1 LKKQS
6 PSRPIKIEALTSA
19 DFEVAPVREPKI
31 LIYDL
36 ETAPLVGFS
45 WTKFDATII
54 EFIHESYILTWSA
67 KWLGGKHVT
76 KGLPDYPNYEV
87 DPRDDRALVKELYDM
102 VEQAD
107 IIVAHNGDKF
117 DVKRMNARFLIHG
130 FQPTHKYITRDTLK
144 MVKAKFNFPT
154 HGLNDLGERLGFGKK
169 IKTDFSLWKG
179 CLAGDMAAWRKM
191 KRYNR
196 RDVEL
201 LEQVYLL
208 LRPWDASHPNLNVYA
223 GRESGC
229 GKCGHP
235 TLQSRGF
242 HYTKTGRRP
251 EYRCGK
257 CGASMSGPHQAI
269 AITR

>member
-31 LIYDL
+31 LLVDI
-36 ETAPLVGFS
+36 ETSPNKAFVWGAWKQNVIQF
-45 WTKFDATII
+45 I
-54 EFIHESYILTWSA
+54 EESYVLTWSA
-67 KWLGGKHVT
+67 KWLDGKHIT
-76 KGLPDYPNYEV
+76 KGLPDYPEYLAEPAN
-87 DPRDDRALVKELYDM
+87 DKPLMAELYRLI
-102 VEQAD
+102 EQAD
-107 IIVAHNGDKF
+107 IVVGHNVDRF
-117 DVKRMNARFLIHG
+117 DLRRINARFLMHG
-130 FQPTHKYITRDTLK
+130 FPPSHKYATRDTLK
-144 MVKAKFNFPT
+144 MVKARFGFNT
-154 HGLNDLGERLGFGKK
+154 NKLNDLCARLGYGKK
-169 IKTDFSLWKG
+169 IRTDFSLWTG
-179 CLAGDMAAWRKM
+179 CLDGDMAAWRKM
-191 KRYNR
+191 KMYNR
-196 RDVEL
+196 RDV
-201 LEQVYLL
+201 LL
-208 LRPWDASHPNLNVYA
+208 LQDLYLAVRPWDHSHPNLNA
-223 GRESGC
+223 IIGRESGC